1 MSAEVEVAA
10 GCFGAKRL
18 MFIRNLFL
26 RVAQFLGNGQAF
38 LIGPTLFLIDAE
50 AAEKIS
56 QKVGTSKKTE
66 HFQRWQHYLRWFCVH
81 EHGKVEHNPGKLMI
95 ADPLTKFT
103 DTTSFLRMVTIFL
116 NNNKMHYMSKDFY
129 PVWKDIEHCILR
141 LQRI

>member
-1 MSAEVEVAA
+1 MFITCDGAWKVENNYAGHIVFFFNAALDWSSKLVKVICMSSAEVEVAA

-66 HFQRWQHYLRWFCVH
+66 HFQRWQHYLR
-81 EHGKVEHNPGKLMI
+81 
-95 ADPLTKFT
+95 
-103 DTTSFLRMVTIFL
+103 
-116 NNNKMHYMSKDFY
+116 
-129 PVWKDIEHCILR
+129 
-141 LQRI
+141 